1 MVLIRRMNLE
11 TILPNMVS
19 CGQAGFSAEEM
30 FTILQ
35 NGLDAGA
42 YNLDKVNDFV
52 KEFTISLADGRI
64 GENLGSF
71 SEGTADL
78 FQKWQ
83 EGKATAKDVFY
94 SVISDLKNATN
105 EQEALTTASTVWSA
119 LGEDNAMGSDYFTG

>member
-1 MVLIRRMNLE
+1 MV
-11 TILPNMVS
+11 
-19 CGQAGFSAEEM
+19 QEM
-30 FTILQ
+30 GSQ
-35 NGLDAGA
+35 
-42 YNLDKVNDFV
+42 VNDFV

-119 LGEDNAMGSDYFTG
+119 LGEDNAMAVITSLGDVNDAYKEVSGTMNDTCHVGTCRIRYGKCA